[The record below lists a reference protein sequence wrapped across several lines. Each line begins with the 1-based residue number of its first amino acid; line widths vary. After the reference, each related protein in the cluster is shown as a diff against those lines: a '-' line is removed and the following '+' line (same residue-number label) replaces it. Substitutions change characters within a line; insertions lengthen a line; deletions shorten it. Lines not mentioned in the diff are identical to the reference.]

1 MNDPQLKSNSVPIWF
16 WVISAIG
23 LFWFL
28 MDFMAF
34 YMRVFTTEQTLEK
47 MPEAQ
52 RALYQAMPSWVNIVF
67 ALEVFGGLLGC
78 VMLLLRRKWATA
90 LLAISFIGVVCQSLY
105 IWFMS
110 DAIDVMGSMAIVM
123 PPVAFFIGLSLYFF
137 SKFATVKGW
146 LR

>member
-1 MNDPQLKSNSVPIWF
+1 MSNDQTKTKAVPIWF

-34 YMRVFTTEQTLEK
+34 YMRVFTAEQTLEK

-52 RALYQAMPSWVNIVF
+52 QTLYQAMPSWVNVVF

-78 VMLLLRRKWATA
+78 VMLLLRKKWATA
-90 LLAISFIGVVCQSLY
+90 LLALSIIGVVCQTMY
-105 IWFMS
+105 IWLMS

-123 PPVAFFIGLSLYFF
+123 PLVAFIIGMALYFF
-137 SKFATVKGW
+137 SKFATANGW
-146 LR
+146 LS

>member
-1 MNDPQLKSNSVPIWF
+1 MSSDQNKATAVPIWF

-34 YMRVFTTEQTLEK
+34 YMRVFTTEQTLER
-47 MPEAQ
+47 MPEVQ
-52 RALYQAMPSWVNIVF
+52 RALYEAMPAWVNIVF

-78 VMLLLRRKWATA
+78 VMLLLRKKWATA
-90 LLAISFIGVVCQSLY
+90 LLVLSIIGVVCQSLY

-110 DAIDVMGSMAIVM
+110 DAFDVMGSMAIVM
-123 PPVAFFIGLSLYFF
+123 PLVAVFIGLALYFF
-137 SKFATVKGW
+137 SKFATAKNW
-146 LR
+146 LS